1 MFLVMTVSVMFVE
14 LTTDSVW
21 IGRLGKRRSHEKEVL
36 GTVLLLAGETERAE
50 TWHPWS
56 WESACPC

>member
-14 LTTDSVW
+14 LKTDSVW
-21 IGRLGKRRSHEKEVL
+21 IGRLGKRRWHETAVL
-36 GTVLLLAGETERAE
+36 GKVLLLAGETERAE

-56 WESACPC
+56 WESASPC